1 MSIDYVESSDPRF
14 AELNRSRASGL
25 FPTPEESAS
34 QIALC
39 HSGEDVAQAVEQ
51 ALHAKKRPTI
61 LSSGHCYEDFIFN
74 NPQGTIIDVR
84 PMNGISQDPTTKR
97 WKLEA
102 GASVGEMY
110 LGMYDK
116 GVTIPAASCTTV
128 GLGGHIAGGAYGF
141 LTRLL
146 GIAPDWISAVDIVT
160 VDSKGKVQL
169 RHVDKNNDPDLLR
182 ACRGSGGGSYGVI
195 TAFYSDT
202 PPPAPKDVLT
212 GRIGFTWADMT
223 PERLHRILWLY
234 SNYFDTRGRD
244 ADTFGLFTI
253 MGTQPGNA
261 AQNRPPNVG
270 MSVMFT
276 NPDGTVDNTK
286 VLDEFFAVFDECKPT
301 SELAHHPNTP
311 GADHLPDPSGKVDIV
326 CLANHNVAKR
336 SWIDFT
342 GANRA
347 PGSFG
352 GGQRPT
358 PPPGAAGA
366 AGAPA
371 RPPQRQQRRQKY
383 KSAYMRKPYTIEE
396 ARVFFKHLTDT
407 SPYNGTGISM
417 DSFGGAASKP
427 GMLEETSDA
436 HRSSIMKMQFI
447 SGWSDPSE
455 DQARL
460 DHMRTFYTNLFSA
473 SSDGKHAGTPAF
485 NDRTE
490 GCYINYPD
498 IDMLNYS
505 YWPQLYWGPGKLYP
519 FLQHVKKK
527 YDPNN
532 IFHHKLSVRT

>member
-1 MSIDYVESSDPRF
+1 MSIELVESSDPRF

-25 FPTPEESAS
+25 FPTPEQSAS

-39 HSGEDVAQAVEQ
+39 HSGDDVAQAVEQ
-51 ALHAKKRPTI
+51 ALHAKKRPTM

-74 NPQGTIIDVR
+74 NPGGMIVDVR
-84 PMNGISQDPTTKR
+84 PMNGITQDPTTKR

-110 LGMYDK
+110 TGMYDK
-116 GVTIPAASCTTV
+116 GNVTIPAASCTTV

-195 TAFYSDT
+195 TAYYSDN
-202 PPPAPKDVLT
+202 PPPAPKEVLS
-212 GRIGFTWADMT
+212 GRLGFTWADMT

-253 MGTQPGNA
+253 LNTSPGNA
-261 AQNRPPNVG
+261 EQKRPPNVG

-286 VLDEFFAVFDECKPT
+286 VLDEFFAVFDECKPV

-311 GADHLPDPSGKVDIV
+311 GAEHLPDPSGHVDIV
-326 CLANHNVAKR
+326 CLAQHNVTKR

-347 PGSFG
+347 PGDFG
-352 GGQRPT
+352 ARQRPAA
-358 PPPGAAGA
+358 PPAGT

-371 RPPQRQQRRQKY
+371 RPAQRPQRMTKY
-383 KSAYMRKPYTIEE
+383 KSAYMRKPYTLEE
-396 ARVFFKHLTDT
+396 ARVFFKHLTDS

-427 GMLEETSDA
+427 GLLEETSDA

-447 SGWSDPSE
+447 SSWSNPAE
-455 DQARL
+455 NQARL
-460 DHMRTFYTNLFSA
+460 DHMRNFYTALFSA

-498 IDMLNYS
+498 IDMLKNS
-505 YWPQLYWGPGKLYP
+505 YWTELYWGPGKLYP

-532 IFHHKLSVRT
+532 VFHHAMSVRA

>member
-1 MSIDYVESSDPRF
+1 MSIDLVESSDPRF

-25 FPTPEESAS
+25 FPTPEQSAS

-39 HSGEDVAQAVEQ
+39 HSGDDVAQAVEQ
-51 ALHAKKRPTI
+51 ALHAKKRPTM

-74 NPQGTIIDVR
+74 NPGGMIVDVR
-84 PMNGISQDPTTKR
+84 PMNGITQDPATKR

-110 LGMYDK
+110 MGMYDK
-116 GVTIPAASCTTV
+116 GNVTIPAASCTTV

-195 TAFYSDT
+195 TAYYSDN
-202 PPPAPKDVLT
+202 PPPAPKEVLS

-253 MGTQPGNA
+253 MNTSPGNA
-261 AQNRPPNVG
+261 EQKRSPNVG

-276 NPDGTVDNTK
+276 NPDGTVENTK
-286 VLDEFFAVFDECKPT
+286 VLDEFFAVFDECKPV
-301 SELAHHPNTP
+301 SELAHHPSTP
-311 GADHLPDPSGKVDIV
+311 GAEHLPDPSGHVDIV
-326 CLANHNVAKR
+326 CLAQHNVTKR

-347 PGSFG
+347 PGTFG
-352 GGQRPT
+352 GGQRPAT
-358 PPPGAAGA
+358 PPAGSAAGA
-366 AGAPA
+366 GA
-371 RPPQRQQRRQKY
+371 RPAQRPQRRQKY

-427 GMLEETSDA
+427 GLLEETSDA

-447 SGWSDPSE
+447 SGWSNASE

-460 DHMRTFYTNLFSA
+460 DHMRTFYTDLFSA

-498 IDMLNYS
+498 IDMLKNS
-505 YWPQLYWGPGKLYP
+505 YWPQLYWGPGELYP
-519 FLQHVKKK
+519 FLKHVKKK

-532 IFHHKLSVRT
+532 VFHHAMSVRA